1 MRILAALLTVFAVV
15 NTSFAENAV
24 QPVTDAAPLSAEQ
37 LKEQNKQLAAKVQ
50 AQISQSFGQPVK
62 VKEVISLANQQIIET
77 VLSDGSLVHLTPDL
91 THMIYRGELY
101 ELLPM
106 KPNNITKNR
115 NNVKREGLMA
125 SLDDKDLVIFKA
137 KGEEKTVIN
146 VFTDIDCG
154 YCRKLHEEVG
164 RLNDLGITV
173 RYLAYPRAGV
183 TDRRTGQLTGSFK
196 KIKSVWCDDNRA
208 EAMTSAKMNRTIKD
222 NLECDAPIAE
232 HIALGY
238 EVGVSGTP
246 AIVLQDGR
254 FIGGYM
260 KADELAEMI
269 GLE

>member
-1 MRILAALLTVFAVV
+1 MRILATLLAVFAVAT
-15 NTSFAENAV
+15 TSYAAEVPQPAV
-24 QPVTDAAPLSAEQ
+24 DAA
-37 LKEQNKQLAAKVQ
+37 EQNKQLSLRVE

-62 VKEVISLANQQIIET
+62 VKEVMSLANKQIIEA
-77 VLSDGSLVHLTPDL
+77 VLADGSLVHLTPDL
-91 THMIYRGELY
+91 THMVYRGELY
-101 ELLPM
+101 ELLPL

-115 NNVKREGLMA
+115 NNIKREGLMA
-125 SLDDKDLVIFKA
+125 ALDDKDLVIFKA

-154 YCRKLHEEVG
+154 YCRKLHNEVA

-183 TDRRTGQLTGSFK
+183 TDRRTGQLTSSFK
-196 KIKSVWCDDNRA
+196 KIKSVWCDENRA
-208 EAMTSAKMNRTIKD
+208 EAMTAAKKNRTIKD
-222 NLECDAPIAE
+222 NLDCDAPIAE

-260 KADELAEMI
+260 AADELAKTI
-269 GLE
+269 GLN

>member
-1 MRILAALLTVFAVV
+1 MRILAALLTVFAVTS
-15 NTSFAENAV
+15 TSFAEETSQQLV
-24 QPVTDAAPLSAEQ
+24 DAEA
-37 LKEQNKQLAAKVQ
+37 QNKQLTQKVE

-62 VKEVISLANQQIIET
+62 VKEVISLANHQIVEA
-77 VLSDGSLVHLTPDL
+77 VLADGSLVHLTPDL

-101 ELLPM
+101 ELLAMNPT
-106 KPNNITKNR
+106 NITKNR
-115 NNVKREGLMA
+115 NNIKREGLMA
-125 SLDDKDLVIFKA
+125 ALNDKDLVVFKA

-154 YCRKLHEEVG
+154 YCRKLHGEVG

-183 TDRRTGQLTGSFK
+183 TDRRTGQLTDSFK
-196 KIKSVWCDDNRA
+196 KIKSVWCDDNRQ
-208 EAMTSAKMNRTIKD
+208 EAMTAAKKNRTIKD
-222 NLECDAPIAE
+222 NLDCDAPIAE

-246 AIVLQDGR
+246 AIVLKDGR

-260 KADELAEMI
+260 AADDLAKEI
-269 GLE
+269 GIK

>member
-1 MRILAALLTVFAVV
+1 MRILAALLTVFAV
-15 NTSFAENAV
+15 TSISFAEEAAV
-24 QPVTDAAPLSAEQ
+24 PPAID
-37 LKEQNKQLAAKVQ
+37 QNKQLTLRVE

-62 VKEVISLANQQIIET
+62 VKEVIRLANQQIIET
-77 VLSDGSLVHLTPDL
+77 VLADGSLVHLTPDL

-115 NNVKREGLMA
+115 NNAKREGLMA
-125 SLDDKDLVIFKA
+125 ALDEKELVVFKA
-137 KGEEKTVIN
+137 KGEEKSVIN

-154 YCRKLHEEVG
+154 YCRKLHDEVG
-164 RLNDLGITV
+164 RLNDLGISV
-173 RYLAYPRAGV
+173 RYLAYPRSGV
-183 TDRRTGQLTGSFK
+183 TDRRTGQLTNSFK

-208 EAMTSAKMNRTIKD
+208 EAMTAAKKNRTIKD
-222 NLECDAPIAE
+222 NLDCDAPIAE

-260 KADELAEMI
+260 AADELAKAI
-269 GLE
+269 GIK

>member
-1 MRILAALLTVFAVV
+1 MRILAALLAVFAVAS
-15 NTSFAENAV
+15 TSFAEDAV
-24 QPVTDAAPLSAEQ
+24 QPVLGAA
-37 LKEQNKQLAAKVQ
+37 EQNKQLTLRVE

-62 VKEVISLANQQIIET
+62 IKEVVSLANDQIVEA
-77 VLSDGSLVHLTPDL
+77 VLADGSLVHLTPDL
-91 THMIYRGELY
+91 THMVYRGELY
-101 ELLPM
+101 ELLPT

-115 NNVKREGLMA
+115 NNMKREALMA
-125 SLDDKDLVIFKA
+125 KLDDKDLVIFKA
-137 KGEEKTVIN
+137 KGKEKSVIN

-154 YCRKLHEEVG
+154 YCRKLHGEVA

-173 RYLAYPRAGV
+173 RYLAYPRSGV

-208 EAMTSAKMNRTIKD
+208 EAMTAAKSNNSIKD
-222 NLECDAPIAE
+222 NLDCDAPIAE

-260 KADELAEMI
+260 PADELAKLI

>member
-1 MRILAALLTVFAVV
+1 MKILAALLTVFAVAS
-15 NTSFAENAV
+15 TSFAEDAV
-24 QPVTDAAPLSAEQ
+24 VPAVDAA
-37 LKEQNKQLAAKVQ
+37 EQNKKLTLQVET
-50 AQISQSFGQPVK
+50 QISQSFGQPVK
-62 VKEVISLANQQIIET
+62 VKEVISLANQQIVEA
-77 VLSDGSLVHLTPDL
+77 VLADGSLVHLTPDL

-106 KPNNITKNR
+106 SPNNITKNR

-125 SLDDKDLVIFKA
+125 ALDDKELVIFKA

-154 YCRKLHEEVG
+154 YCRKLHDEVG
-164 RLNDLGITV
+164 RLNDLGISV
-173 RYLAYPRAGV
+173 RYLAYPRSGV

-208 EAMTSAKMNRTIKD
+208 EAMTAAKKNNSIKD
-222 NLECDAPIAE
+222 NLDCDAPIAE

-260 KADELAEMI
+260 AADELAKTI
-269 GLE
+269 GIK

>member
-1 MRILAALLTVFAVV
+1 MRILAALLTVFAVTS
-15 NTSFAENAV
+15 TSFADQATQQV
-24 QPVTDAAPLSAEQ
+24 ADAEA
-37 LKEQNKQLAAKVQ
+37 KNKQLTQKVE

-62 VKEVISLANQQIIET
+62 VKEVISLASDQVVEA
-77 VLSDGSLVHLTPDL
+77 VLADGSLVHLTPDL

-106 KPNNITKNR
+106 SPKNITKNR
-115 NNVKREGLMA
+115 NNIKREGLMTE
-125 SLDDKDLVIFKA
+125 LNDKDLVIFKA

-154 YCRKLHEEVG
+154 YCRKLHEEVP

-183 TDRRTGQLTGSFK
+183 TDRRTGQLTDSFK
-196 KIKSVWCDDNRA
+196 KIKSVWCDANRE
-208 EAMTSAKMNRTIKD
+208 EAMTAAKRNRTIKD
-222 NLECDAPIAE
+222 NLDCDAPISE
-232 HIALGY
+232 HISLGY

-246 AIVLQDGR
+246 AIVIDDGR

-260 KADELAEMI
+260 AADDLAKEI
-269 GLE
+269 GVK

>member
-1 MRILAALLTVFAVV
+1 MRILATLLTVLAVAS
-15 NTSFAENAV
+15 TSFADETA
-24 QPVTDAAPLSAEQ
+24 QPVMDAA
-37 LKEQNKQLAAKVQ
+37 EQNKQLSLRVA
-50 AQISQSFGQPVK
+50 AQISKSFGQPVK
-62 VKEVISLANQQIIET
+62 VREVVSLANQQIIEA
-77 VLSDGSLVHLTPDL
+77 VLADGSLVHLTPDL
-91 THMIYRGELY
+91 THMVYRGELY

-115 NNVKREGLMA
+115 NNMKREGLMA
-125 SLDDKDLVIFKA
+125 DLDDKDLVIFKA

-154 YCRKLHEEVG
+154 YCRKLHDEVG

-183 TDRRTGQLTGSFK
+183 TDRRTGQLTGAFK

-208 EAMTSAKMNRTIKD
+208 EAMTAAKKNRTIKD
-222 NLECDAPIAE
+222 NLSCDAPIAQ
-232 HIALGY
+232 HIALGH
-238 EVGVSGTP
+238 EVGVTGTP

-260 KADELAEMI
+260 AADDLAKEI
-269 GLE
+269 GVK

>member
-15 NTSFAENAV
+15 STSVAEDNTQQGTAKSLPTTAQLKQQN
-24 QPVTDAAPLSAEQ
+24 EQ
-37 LKEQNKQLAAKVQ
+37 LALKVQ

-62 VKEVISLANQQIIET
+62 VKEVISLAKDQVVEA
-77 VLSDGSLVHLTPDL
+77 VLADGSLVHLTPDL
-91 THMIYRGELY
+91 SHMIYRGELY

-106 KPNNITKNR
+106 NPNNITKNR
-115 NNVKREGLMA
+115 NNLKREGLMA
-125 SLDDKDLVIFKA
+125 DLKNTDLVVFKA

-154 YCRKLHEEVG
+154 YCRKLHEEVP

-196 KIKSVWCDDNRA
+196 KIKSVWCDDDRE
-208 EAMTSAKMNRTIKD
+208 EAMTAAKKNRTIKD

-232 HIALGY
+232 HMALGSQ
-238 EVGVSGTP
+238 VGVSGTP

-260 KADELAEMI
+260 AADDLAKEI
-269 GLE
+269 GVK

>member
-1 MRILAALLTVFAVV
+1 MRILAVLLTVFAVTS
-15 NTSFAENAV
+15 TSFAEDIV
-24 QPVTDAAPLSAEQ
+24 EPVSASVELTKEQ
-37 LKEQNKQLAAKVQ
+37 TKEQNKQLGLKVQ

-62 VKEVISLANQQIIET
+62 VKEVMSLANQQIIEA
-77 VLSDGSLVHLTPDL
+77 VLADGSLVHLTPDL

-106 KPNNITKNR
+106 NPNNITKNR
-115 NNVKREGLMA
+115 NNVKREGLMS
-125 SLDDKDLVIFKA
+125 SLDNKDLVVFKA
-137 KGEEKTVIN
+137 KGEEKSVIN

-154 YCRKLHEEVG
+154 YCRKLHGEVA

-173 RYLAYPRAGV
+173 RYLAYPRSGV
-183 TDRRTGQLTGSFK
+183 TDRRTGQLTESFK
-196 KIKSVWCDDNRA
+196 KIKSVWCDDNRE

-222 NLECDAPIAE
+222 NLDCDAPIAE

-260 KADELAEMI
+260 TADELVKTI
-269 GLE
+269 GIK

>member
-1 MRILAALLTVFAVV
+1 MRILAALLTVVAVAS
-15 NTSFAENAV
+15 TSFAEETV
-24 QPVTDAAPLSAEQ
+24 QSTAASA
-37 LKEQNKQLAAKVQ
+37 EQNKQLSLKVE

-62 VKEVISLANQQIIET
+62 VKEVITLANKQIVEA
-77 VLSDGSLVHLTPDL
+77 VLADGSLVHLTPDL

-106 KPNNITKNR
+106 SPHNITKNR
-115 NNVKREGLMA
+115 NNMKRESLMA
-125 SLDDKDLVIFKA
+125 ALDDKDLVIFKA
-137 KGEEKTVIN
+137 KGKEKTTIN

-154 YCRKLHEEVG
+154 YCRKLHDEVG
-164 RLNDLGITV
+164 RLNELGITV
-173 RYLAYPRAGV
+173 RYLAYPRSGV
-183 TDRRTGQLTGSFK
+183 TDRRTGQLTSSFK
-196 KIKSVWCDDNRA
+196 KIKSVWCDENRG
-208 EAMTSAKMNRTIKD
+208 EAMTAAKKNRTIKD

-260 KADELAEMI
+260 QADELAKTI
-269 GLE
+269 GIQ